1 MILPRK
7 FTLSEDNDYE
17 HIAAASGRLRALLEA
32 FTAGELPREY
42 GMKQLAGYARSLLE
56 VQRDDGSFSSYIEPE
71 RLDADVRRDALSFVT
86 WAALAFLCRF
96 EDAWKKAGERAGG
109 DFGVSSENWAAGISA
124 AFRCLSAGDFNFP
137 ESGAAEP
144 VQQVEAVLILS
155 SGGIPGRLK
164 ANPEIAPE
172 MKTGLNNLKED
183 FQSRLDTGNTSL
195 TGGIEYES
203 LFRMALEAMES

>member
-56 VQRDDGSFSSYIEPE
+56 VQRDDGSFSSCDKPE
-71 RLDADVRRDALSFVT
+71 KLDADVRRDALSFVT
-86 WAALAFLCRF
+86 WTALAFLCGF
-96 EDAWKKAGERAGG
+96 EDTRKMAGEKADG
-109 DFGVSSENWAAGISA
+109 DFGVSSENLAEGISA
-124 AFRCLSAGDFNFP
+124 AFRCPSAGDFNFP
-137 ESGAAEP
+137 ESGAAEL

-164 ANPEIAPE
+164 ANPGIAPE
-172 MKTGLNNLKED
+172 MNTGLNRLKED
-183 FQSRLDTGNTSL
+183 FQQRLATGNTSL
-195 TGGIEYES
+195 PGGIEYES
-203 LFRMALEAMES
+203 LFMMALEAMES